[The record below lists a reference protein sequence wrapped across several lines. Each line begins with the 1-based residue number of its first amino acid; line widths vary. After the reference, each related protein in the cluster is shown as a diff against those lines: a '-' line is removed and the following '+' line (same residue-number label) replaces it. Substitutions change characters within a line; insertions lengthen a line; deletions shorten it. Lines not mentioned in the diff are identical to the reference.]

1 MFDIDK
7 WQEIFSTIRKN
18 KLRTFLTAFSVLWGI
33 FMLVVLLGVSQG
45 LQNGITNSFN
55 DDAINSIWVHSGKTS
70 LPYKGL
76 RSNRKIQFTTE
87 DFNYVKDH
95 VAGVQYSSAREMVW
109 SANVTYKNEY
119 STYPIRAVN
128 PGHQYIENTIIKKGR
143 FLNDEDIIAKRK
155 LAVIGKDVVSDLF
168 PKEEPIGKYIQVFG
182 IPFKVI
188 GVFEDA
194 GSERE
199 QRYIYVPL
207 TIGQQI
213 FGHGD
218 DIDMFAVTT
227 GDLPLERTEQMA
239 QQIEDHLK
247 QKYTI
252 APADD
257 AAINVRNNNKSFQK
271 ITDIMVGIQIFVWI
285 IGAFTIIAGVVGV
298 SNIMSVVVKERTKE
312 IGIRK
317 ALGATPGSVIGLVLQ
332 ESVFITSFA
341 GYMGLVLAVFTIEGI
356 SRGVGK
362 QSMFENPTVNFKV
375 AVITLIIMIIAGAVA
390 GFFPALRAAR
400 IKPVVAL
407 RDE

>member
-33 FMLVVLLGVSQG
+33 FMLVVLLGVSEG
-45 LQNGITNSFN
+45 LQNGITSSFN
-55 DDAINSIWVHSGKTS
+55 DDAINSIWVRSGKTA

-95 VAGVQYSSAREMVW
+95 VAGVEYSSAREMVW
-109 SANVTYKNEY
+109 NAKVTYKNEY
-119 STYPIRAVN
+119 NEYPIRAVN
-128 PGHQYIENTIIKKGR
+128 PGHQYIENTIIVKGR
-143 FLNDEDIIAKRK
+143 FLNNEDILSKRK
-155 LAVIGKDVVSDLF
+155 LAVIGKDVVKDLF
-168 PKEEPIGKYIQVFG
+168 PKEDPIGKYIEIFG
-182 IPFKVI
+182 IPFKII
-188 GVFEDA
+188 GVFNDE
-194 GSERE
+194 GNERE

-213 FGHGD
+213 FGNGD
-218 DIDMFAVTT
+218 DIDMFVVTT
-227 GDLPLERTEQMA
+227 GNLPLARTEQMA
-239 QQIEDHLK
+239 QQIEDYLK

-257 AAINVRNNNKSFQK
+257 AAIYVRNNNKDFQN
-271 ITDIMVGIQIFVWI
+271 ITNIMVGIQIFVWI

-332 ESVFITSFA
+332 ESVFITAVA
-341 GYMGLVLAVFTIEGI
+341 GYIGLVLAVFTIEGI
-356 SRGVGK
+356 SRGIGK
-362 QSMFENPTVNFKV
+362 QTMFENPTVNFRV
-375 AVITLIIMIIAGAVA
+375 AIITLIIMVIAGAVA

>member
-7 WQEIFSTIRKN
+7 WQEIFSAIRKN

-45 LQNGITNSFN
+45 LQNGIVSSFN
-55 DDAINSIWVHSGKTS
+55 DDAVNSIWVRSGKTS

-76 RSNRKIQFTTE
+76 RSNRKIQFTIE
-87 DFNYVKDH
+87 DYNYVKDH
-95 VAGVQYSSAREMVW
+95 VAGVEYSSAREMVW
-109 SANVTYKNEY
+109 NAQVTYNNEFN
-119 STYPIRAVN
+119 TYPIRAVN
-128 PGHQYIENTIIKKGR
+128 PGHQYIENTIVISGR
-143 FLNDEDIIAKRK
+143 FLNNEDIIAKRK
-155 LAVIGKDVVSDLF
+155 LAVIGKDVVKDLF
-168 PKEEPIGKYIQVFG
+168 PKKEPIGKYIQIFG
-182 IPFKVI
+182 VPFKVI
-188 GVFEDA
+188 GVFNDS
-194 GSERE
+194 GNERE

-213 FGHGD
+213 FGNGD
-218 DIDMFAVTT
+218 DIDMFVLST
-227 GDLPLERTEQMA
+227 GNLSLPRTEQMA
-239 QQIEDHLK
+239 QEIEDYLK

-257 AAINVRNNNKSFQK
+257 AAIYVRNNNKDFKK
-271 ITDIMVGIQIFVWI
+271 ITDIMDGIQIFVWI

-317 ALGATPGSVIGLVLQ
+317 ALGASPGSVIGLIIQ
-332 ESVFITSFA
+332 ESVFITSVA
-341 GYMGLVLAVFTIEGI
+341 GYLGLVLAVFTIEGI
-356 SRGVGK
+356 ANGVGK
-362 QSMFENPTVNFKV
+362 QTMFENPTVNFKV
-375 AVITLIIMIIAGAVA
+375 AIITLIIMVIAGALA

>member
-45 LQNGITNSFN
+45 LQNGITTSFN
-55 DDAINSIWVHSGKTS
+55 DDAINSIWIRSGKTAI
-70 LPYKGL
+70 PYKGL
-76 RSNRKIQFTTE
+76 RSNRKIQFTIE
-87 DFNYVKDH
+87 DFNYVKNN
-95 VAGVQYSSAREMVW
+95 VAGVEYSSAREMVW
-109 SANVTYKNEY
+109 GASVTYKTEY
-119 STYPIRAVN
+119 NTYPIRAVN
-128 PGHQYIENTIIKKGR
+128 PGHQYIENTIIQNGR
-143 FLNDEDIIAKRK
+143 FLNDDDILAKRK
-155 LAVIGKDVVSDLF
+155 LAVIGVEVANDLF
-168 PKEEPIGKYIQVFG
+168 KTADPIGKYFEIFG

-188 GVFEDA
+188 GVFEDT
-194 GSERE
+194 GNERE
-199 QRYIYVPL
+199 QRIIYVPL

-218 DIDMFAVTT
+218 DIDMFAITT
-227 GDLPLERTEQMA
+227 GNLSLAQTEMMA
-239 QQIEDHLK
+239 QQIEDYLK

-257 AAINVRNNNKSFQK
+257 AAINVRNNNMSFKK

-317 ALGATPGSVIGLVLQ
+317 ALGATPGSVIGLVLH
-332 ESVFITSFA
+332 ESVFITSLA
-341 GYMGLVLAVFTIEGI
+341 GYIGLVLAVFTIEGI
-356 SRGVGK
+356 SRSLGK
-362 QSMFENPTVNFKV
+362 QTMFENPTVNFPV
-375 AVITLIIMIIAGAVA
+375 AIITLVIMVIAGAIA